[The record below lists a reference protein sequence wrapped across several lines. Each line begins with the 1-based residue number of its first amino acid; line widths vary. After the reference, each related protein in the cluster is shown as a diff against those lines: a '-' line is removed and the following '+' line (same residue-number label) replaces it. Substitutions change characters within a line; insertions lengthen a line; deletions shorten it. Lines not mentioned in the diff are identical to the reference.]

1 MLTSNIDVVFDICCL
16 SFSSLTLGSCA
27 AISKNNVFDKFDIFG
42 TKLQTWKSQLTTEN
56 FAMHQGKTE
65 CVIQHAEILNL
76 PMISR
81 KESKTK
87 QSSLGKQSNGHILK
101 IL

>member
-1 MLTSNIDVVFDICCL
+1 
-16 SFSSLTLGSCA
+16 
-27 AISKNNVFDKFDIFG
+27 
-42 TKLQTWKSQLTTEN
+42 
-56 FAMHQGKTE
+56 MHQGKTE
-65 CVIQHAEILNL
+65 CVIKHAEILNL

-81 KESKTK
+81 NESKTK